1 MSSSTIPVW
10 VPRRIGGPGAASTT
24 RAATPPNKQ
33 LSTAAEAVFAEHGL
47 GAPLVEVARRAG
59 VGVASVYR
67 RFANKDELISK
78 VYEPRLAAAYVAL
91 RKALENPDAGAA
103 FEGYFRNS
111 LRDVVEDKGF
121 RELTLGAY
129 AGTLGWSRSGPPVRL
144 LETVARTEQSMV
156 PLHIQLVRRAQASGD
171 LRADMEPSDML
182 ILTMAALSTAEFA
195 GGGFPG
201 LPDRVATV
209 ILDGLRPAAAA
220 TSELPPSPV
229 NDAALAAVRSK
240 ETRNAQA

>member
-1 MSSSTIPVW
+1 VSSSTISLVGPT
-10 VPRRIGGPGAASTT
+10 PSRRSGRSLDVTSGDPSAHAVV
-24 RAATPPNKQ
+24 
-33 LSTAAEAVFAEHGL
+33 TAAEAVFAERGL
-47 GAPLVEVARRAG
+47 SAPLAEVARRAG

-67 RFANKDELISK
+67 RFANKDDLISR
-78 VYEPRLAAAYVAL
+78 VYEPRLAAAHGAL
-91 RKALENPDAGAA
+91 RAALENPDAGAA

-129 AGTLGWSRSGPPVRL
+129 AGTLGWSRSGPPVQL
-144 LETVARTEQSMV
+144 LETVARTEQTMV
-156 PLHIQLVRRAQASGD
+156 PLHVELVRRAQASGH
-171 LRADMEPSDML
+171 LRADMEPPDML

-209 ILDGLRPAAAA
+209 ILDGLRAGAAAK
-220 TSELPPSPV
+220 TELPASPV
-229 NDAALAAVRSK
+229 NDAALQAVRSK
-240 ETRNAQA
+240 ERRRDA

>member
-1 MSSSTIPVW
+1 MSSSTISPVG
-10 VPRRIGGPGAASTT
+10 PTPSRRTGRSLDDTSGDPSVHAVV
-24 RAATPPNKQ
+24 
-33 LSTAAEAVFAEHGL
+33 TAAEAVFAERGL
-47 GAPLVEVARRAG
+47 GAPLAEIAQRAG
-59 VGVASVYR
+59 VGVASLYR
-67 RFANKDELISK
+67 RFANKDELISQ
-78 VYEPRLAAAYVAL
+78 VYEPRLAAAHLAVRA
-91 RKALENPDAGAA
+91 ALENPDAGAA
-103 FEGYFRNS
+103 FEDYFRKT

-144 LETVARTEQSMV
+144 LETVARTEQAMV
-156 PLHIQLVRRAQASGD
+156 PLHVELVLRAQASGD

-209 ILDGLRPAAAA
+209 ILDGLRPAAA
-220 TSELPPSPV
+220 TTTKLPPSPV
-229 NDAALAAVRSK
+229 NEAALQAVRS
-240 ETRNAQA
+240 EERRHAQS